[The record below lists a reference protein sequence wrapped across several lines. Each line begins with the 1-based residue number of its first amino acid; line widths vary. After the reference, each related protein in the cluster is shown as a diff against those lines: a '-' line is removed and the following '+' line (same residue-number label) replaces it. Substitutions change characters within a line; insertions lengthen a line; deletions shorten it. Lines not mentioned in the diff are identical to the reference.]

1 VSSRDSRPDA
11 RTRILRAATE
21 LLATGG
27 RSAVTT
33 RAVSAAAGVQPP
45 TIYRHF
51 GDMHGLLD
59 VAARETLA
67 VHVREQATRALTNDP
82 VDDLRRGWDLHI
94 AFGLAHPDAFAL
106 LYSAPSVASSASVIH
121 EGVAV
126 LQGLVARIAE
136 AGRLRVDVAH
146 ATDLLHAAGTGV
158 ALTLA
163 ATPPQERDPRLSGTM
178 REAILTAITVP
189 AAAEA
194 PNEGPGAA
202 PAAERVAVHAVALR
216 ALLTGASGVLSPAER
231 RLLSDWLDRLATASS
246 PGTRMRRS
254 PSVPPGDAQRQ
265 SPEELSDWASASDPP
280 YRASPNAGRPGGNR
294 ALYRRLKGAP

>member
-1 VSSRDSRPDA
+1 V
-11 RTRILRAATE
+11 RAATK

-27 RSAVTT
+27 RNAVTT
-33 RAVSAAAGVQPP
+33 RAVSAAARVQPP

-51 GDMHGLLD
+51 GDMQGLLD

-106 LYSAPSVASSASVIH
+106 LYSAPSVTTYRSVIH

-146 ATDLLHAAGTGV
+146 ATDLIHAAGTGV

-163 ATPPQERDPRLSGTM
+163 ATPPEERDPRLSEAM
-178 REAILTAITVP
+178 REAILSAVTVP
-189 AAAEA
+189 VSAKAQYG
-194 PNEGPGAA
+194 GPDAA

-216 ALLTGASGVLSPAER
+216 ALLTEAPGVLSPAEQQ
-231 RLLSDWLDRLATASS
+231 LLSDWLDRLATTRS
-246 PGTRMRRS
+246 PGAPMRRS
-254 PSVPPGDAQRQ
+254 PPAPRRTH
-265 SPEELSDWASASDPP
+265 SP
-280 YRASPNAGRPGGNR
+280 
-294 ALYRRLKGAP
+294 RRSR

>member
-1 VSSRDSRPDA
+1 V
-11 RTRILRAATE
+11 RAATE

-27 RSAVTT
+27 RNAVTT

-51 GDMHGLLD
+51 GDMQGLLD

-82 VDDLRRGWDLHI
+82 VEDLRRGWDLHI

-106 LYSAPSVASSASVIH
+106 LYSAPSVAASVSVIH
-121 EGVAV
+121 EGVEV

-158 ALTLA
+158 TLTLS
-163 ATPPQERDPRLSGTM
+163 ATPPEERDPRLSETM

-189 AAAEA
+189 ASAET
-194 PNEGPGAA
+194 PNGETNAA
-202 PAAERVAVHAVALR
+202 PAAEQVAVHAVALQ
-216 ALLTGASGVLSPAER
+216 ALITDAPGVLSAAER
-231 RLLSDWLDRLATASS
+231 QLLSDWLDQLATMRS
-246 PGTRMRRS
+246 PGAPMRPAGDTRRS
-254 PSVPPGDAQRQ
+254 
-265 SPEELSDWASASDPP
+265 
-280 YRASPNAGRPGGNR
+280 
-294 ALYRRLKGAP
+294 

>member
-1 VSSRDSRPDA
+1 MRKRDNALLFALMPSRDPRPHA
-11 RTRILRAATE
+11 RARIVRAATE

-27 RSAVTT
+27 RNAVTT

-51 GDMHGLLD
+51 GDMQGLLD

-67 VHVREQATRALTNDP
+67 VHVREQATRAPTNDP
-82 VDDLRRGWDLHI
+82 VEDLRRGWDLHI

-106 LYSAPSVASSASVIH
+106 LYSAPSVAASVSVIH

-146 ATDLLHAAGTGV
+146 ATDLIHAAGTGIT
-158 ALTLA
+158 LTLA
-163 ATPPQERDPRLSGTM
+163 ATPPEERDPRLSETM

-189 AAAEA
+189 ASTESPTGETDAARV
-194 PNEGPGAA
+194 
-202 PAAERVAVHAVALR
+202 AERAAVHAVALQ
-216 ALLTGASGVLSPAER
+216 ALLTEAPSVLSPAEQQ
-231 RLLSDWLDRLATASS
+231 LLSDWLDRLATA
-246 PGTRMRRS
+246 RNQ
-254 PSVPPGDAQRQ
+254 A
-265 SPEELSDWASASDPP
+265 
-280 YRASPNAGRPGGNR
+280 
-294 ALYRRLKGAP
+294 